1 MVDSPAVILARADPE
16 LRALM
21 HELGDAAAAER
32 LGLDLDGLIEAAQA
46 RAERLF
52 WVSAIPTSTPGR
64 RRTGRSQAPGF
75 TVRCALPSPTAGKHH
90 CRRDASQRAI

>member
-1 MVDSPAVILARADPE
+1 VILAKSDRE

-21 HELGDAAAAER
+21 HELGDDAAAAER

-52 WVSAIPTSTPGR
+52 WAVSNPNQYPGPATHGALAGAWFHGALCAARRPRLASITAGATR
-64 RRTGRSQAPGF
+64 RRG
-75 TVRCALPSPTAGKHH
+75 
-90 CRRDASQRAI
+90 